1 ESWRGGLRG
10 PPRDP
15 PARSRASS
23 RKRAAAG
30 PSRAHTRGRARRA
43 RPGAW
48 PPRGPP
54 ARGRG
59 PRRRTRGTPR
69 DAPPAPLGSC
79 PPLPPAPDRA
89 RVRVARAPK
98 PRETRAPQ
106 RGGEDRRS
114 ARCGREALAAPRDPW
129 FGSDQGG
136 TKRCWIRYR
145 GVAGRGELLREQG
158 AGSREQ
164 RADSGTAPCS
174 LSSRTLPQ
182 SYRTIHRLKRQSS
195 PPAPDRTAQAA
206 GPEPSR
212 DHEREIGLD
221 VAVDGRGADFGGQ
234 AGRKIEGDP
243 AVDGAELEAIVPGGA
258 TER

>member
-1 ESWRGGLRG
+1 
-10 PPRDP
+10 
-15 PARSRASS
+15 
-23 RKRAAAG
+23 
-30 PSRAHTRGRARRA
+30 RAHTRGRARRA

-114 ARCGREALAAPRDPW
+114 ARCGREVPAAPRDPW
-129 FGSDQGG
+129 FGEHQGG
-136 TKRCWIRYR
+136 TTRCWIRYR
-145 GVAGRGELLREQG
+145 GVAGRGESMRNGECG
-158 AGSREQ
+158 MRN
-164 RADSGTAPCS
+164 GTATLVAGNDPRPAIPHS
-174 LSSRTLPQ
+174 AFRTPHSRTPSQ
-182 SYRTIHRLKRQSS
+182 SYRTIHRLKRQPS

-234 AGRKIEGDP
+234 AGRK
-243 AVDGAELEAIVPGGA
+243 
-258 TER
+258 